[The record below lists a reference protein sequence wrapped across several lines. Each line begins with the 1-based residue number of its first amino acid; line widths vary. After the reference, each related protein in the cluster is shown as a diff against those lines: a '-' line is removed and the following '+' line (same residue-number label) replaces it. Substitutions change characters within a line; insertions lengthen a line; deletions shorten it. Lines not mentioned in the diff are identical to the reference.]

1 MHLLPAGYAE
11 RGHHKECFALDKTL
25 IWFHKWFHFGFML
38 KSFGGVNMATVTVK
52 NIPDELYER
61 LKSVA
66 EINRRSI
73 NSEIIMCIKNTVI
86 SRRINLDEVLEDARQ
101 LRRLTAGYPISDEGF
116 NQAKA
121 EGRL

>member
-1 MHLLPAGYAE
+1 ME
-11 RGHHKECFALDKTL
+11 T
-25 IWFHKWFHFGFML
+25 I
-38 KSFGGVNMATVTVK
+38 GGDNMATVTVK
-52 NIPDELYER
+52 NIPNELYER

-73 NSEIIMCIKNTVI
+73 NSEIIMCIENTVI
-86 SRRINLDEVLEDARQ
+86 SRRINLDEVLGNARQ
-101 LRRLTAGYPISDEGF
+101 LRRLTAGHPISDEEF

>member
-1 MHLLPAGYAE
+1 
-11 RGHHKECFALDKTL
+11 
-25 IWFHKWFHFGFML
+25 
-38 KSFGGVNMATVTVK
+38 MATVTVK

-61 LKSVA
+61 LKTVA

-73 NSEIIMCIKNTVI
+73 NSEIIVCIENSVT
-86 SRRINLDEVLEDARQ
+86 SRRINPDEVLENARRLRQ
-101 LRRLTAGYPISDEGF
+101 LTASHRISDEEF

>member
-1 MHLLPAGYAE
+1 
-11 RGHHKECFALDKTL
+11 
-25 IWFHKWFHFGFML
+25 
-38 KSFGGVNMATVTVK
+38 MATVTVK

-73 NSEIIMCIKNTVI
+73 NSEIIVCIENAVA
-86 SRRINLDEVLEDARQ
+86 SRRINLDEVLENARQ
-101 LRRLTAGYPISDEGF
+101 LRQLTAGHLISDEEF
-116 NQAKA
+116 NQAKT

>member
-1 MHLLPAGYAE
+1 MRRRKSPPLLSSPLAGSKE
-11 RGHHKECFALDKTL
+11 RFVLDNDPVWL
-25 IWFHKWFHFGFML
+25 HIGFIM
-38 KSFGGVNMATVTVK
+38 KPNGGVCMATVTVK
-52 NIPDELYER
+52 NIPDELYDR

-73 NSEIIMCIKNTVI
+73 NSEIIMCIENAVI
-86 SRRINLDEVLEDARQ
+86 SRRINLDEVIENARQ
-101 LRRLTAGYPISDEGF
+101 LRQFTAGHLISDEEF

>member
-1 MHLLPAGYAE
+1 
-11 RGHHKECFALDKTL
+11 
-25 IWFHKWFHFGFML
+25 
-38 KSFGGVNMATVTVK
+38 MATVTVK

-61 LKSVA
+61 LRTVA

-73 NSEIIMCIKNTVI
+73 NSEIIVCIENAVT
-86 SRRINLDEVLEDARQ
+86 SRRINLDEVLENARRLRQ
-101 LRRLTAGYPISDEGF
+101 LTSSHRISDEEF

>member
-1 MHLLPAGYAE
+1 M
-11 RGHHKECFALDKTL
+11 
-25 IWFHKWFHFGFML
+25 
-38 KSFGGVNMATVTVK
+38 KSLEVIDMATVTVK

-61 LKSVA
+61 LKAIA

-73 NSEIIMCIKNTVI
+73 NSEIIVCIENAVT
-86 SRRINLDEVLEDARQ
+86 SRRINPDEVLENARR
-101 LRRLTAGYPISDEGF
+101 LRQLTAGHRISDEEF